1 MVVLGNKWKNE
12 HGINTF
18 SDMVHMD
25 NLKILLA
32 MAASADWEICKID
45 VAESFFNYDSQ
56 QEVPNTYF

>member
-1 MVVLGNKWKNE
+1 
-12 HGINTF
+12 
-18 SDMVHMD
+18 MVHMD
-25 NLKILLA
+25 TPKILLA